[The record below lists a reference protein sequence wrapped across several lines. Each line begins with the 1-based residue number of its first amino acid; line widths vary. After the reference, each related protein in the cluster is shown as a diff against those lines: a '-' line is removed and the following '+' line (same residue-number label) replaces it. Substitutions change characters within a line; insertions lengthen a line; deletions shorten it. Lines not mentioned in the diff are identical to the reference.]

1 MNIENPEKF
10 RKKLR
15 SKLNKYIKNK
25 EKSINLEK
33 GIFNYSIKEA
43 KNKKVIRKWN
53 NQMFLVIYL
62 DKFRSVYMNISKSK
76 SKILKRLLKNEF
88 QPHELATMTHQEIEP
103 KKWKDIIEMKI
114 KRDKSATEI
123 DLSAATDMYTCS
135 RCKKSKCTY
144 YQMQTRSADEPM
156 TTFITCLNC
165 GKNWKQ

>member
-25 EKSINLEK
+25 QKSINLEK
-33 GIFNYSIKEA
+33 GIFNYSIQEA

-62 DKFRSVYMNISKSK
+62 DKFRSVFMNLTKNK
-76 SKILKRLLKNEF
+76 SKILKSLIKNEF

-103 KKWKDIIEMKI
+103 KKWKEIIEMKI
-114 KRDKSATEI
+114 KRDKSATTI

-156 TTFITCLNC
+156 TKFITCLCC

>member
-1 MNIENPEKF
+1 MNHNF
-10 RKKLR
+10 MR
-15 SKLNKYIKNK
+15 SW
-25 EKSINLEK
+25 E
-33 GIFNYSIKEA
+33 
-43 KNKKVIRKWN
+43 
-53 NQMFLVIYL
+53 LVH
-62 DKFRSVYMNISKSK
+62 RSVFMNISKSK
-76 SKILKRLLKNEF
+76 SKILKRLLNGEF

-114 KRDKSATEI
+114 KRDKSATVV
-123 DLSAATDMYTCS
+123 DLSAATDIFTCS

>member
-33 GIFNYSIKEA
+33 GIFNYSIEEA
-43 KNKKVIRKWN
+43 KNRKVIRKWN

-62 DKFRSVYMNISKSK
+62 DKFRSVFMNLTKKK
-76 SKILKRLLKNEF
+76 SKILKSLLKNEF
-88 QPHELATMTHQEIEP
+88 KPHELATMTHQEIEP
-103 KKWKDIIEMKI
+103 EKWKEIIEMKI
-114 KRDKSATEI
+114 KRDKSATTI

-135 RCKKSKCTY
+135 RCNKSKCTY

-156 TTFITCLNC
+156 TTFITCLCC